1 MGRSA
6 YRTSATMAVVAPMPP
21 MNGSGMRKP
30 NRARLG
36 TVWNTFA
43 TPSTGPRHAG
53 RRVSRTPSG
62 TPITIAAPVEIA
74 TRYRC
79 CPRVPGLP
87 ASCGRRSPR
96 GSCGCHEGFAFRM
109 IAPPELVGRAEK
121 REPALQH
128 EPDAGAEQ
136 QPLTH
141 VVRHKDHALAEP
153 PLERRELALQ
163 LHPGNRVER
172 AEGLV
177 QEQERRVGG

>member
-6 YRTSATMAVVAPMPP
+6 YRTSATIAVVAPMPP
-21 MNGSGMRKP
+21 MKGKGMRNP

-79 CPRVPGLP
+79 SPT
-87 ASCGRRSPR
+87 SPR
-96 GSCGCHEGFAFRM
+96 TSC
-109 IAPPELVGRAEK
+109 EL
-121 REPALQH
+121 RE
-128 EPDAGAEQ
+128 
-136 QPLTH
+136 
-141 VVRHKDHALAEP
+141 
-153 PLERRELALQ
+153 
-163 LHPGNRVER
+163 
-172 AEGLV
+172 
-177 QEQERRVGG
+177 